1 MILQAK
7 ANENDLDAQAKQ
19 IFDVLTLLNRI
30 DYLKP
35 RYLTVSR
42 KRDVKDFELSLD
54 NVKNLIYRSNDKVI
68 PDLGSR
74 FSFFS
79 SLNDSESVG
88 ISISIG
94 VSNLKFSNTL
104 VINLNTDIKDKA
116 AVSYDELANL
126 FLKIQ

>member
-1 MILQAK
+1 MFDNYNMILWAK
-7 ANENDLDAQAKQ
+7 ANENDLDDQAKQ

-54 NVKNLIYRSNDKVI
+54 NVKNLIYRSNDKVM

-74 FSFFS
+74 FSFFHH
-79 SLNDSESVG
+79 
-88 ISISIG
+88 
-94 VSNLKFSNTL
+94 
-104 VINLNTDIKDKA
+104 
-116 AVSYDELANL
+116 
-126 FLKIQ
+126 